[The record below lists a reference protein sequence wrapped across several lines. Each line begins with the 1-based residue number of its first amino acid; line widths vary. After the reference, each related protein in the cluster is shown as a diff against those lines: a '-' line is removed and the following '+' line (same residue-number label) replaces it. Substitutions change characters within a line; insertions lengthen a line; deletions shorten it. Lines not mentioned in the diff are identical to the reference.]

1 MRTGRRPVEMTLL
14 EVRLSWEASN
24 PSHRV
29 VMGLRGF

>member
-1 MRTGRRPVEMTLL
+1 MRTGQQPVEMTSL
-14 EVRLSWEASN
+14 EMRLSWEASN